1 VIVLPGLVW
10 SLSPLAAYAASAAAV
25 IFYGWLSLPFAT
37 GMLAVLA
44 LMLAPRLRLSPAGH
58 RVLNGR

>member
-1 VIVLPGLVW
+1 VIVLLGLVW
-10 SLSPLAAYAASAAAV
+10 SLAAYAASAVAV
-25 IFYGWLSLPFAT
+25 IFYGWLSLRLAT

-44 LMLAPRLRLSPAGH
+44 LMLAARLRLSPAGY